1 MKQNKPPGGDSY
13 YYWKIVNMILAC
25 VILILAI
32 LIIPGG
38 KGGLLTPATFFLG
51 VVMCSLS
58 GIMELARNKKGDWLY
73 LFGLC
78 GNFDSGADNQCDT
91 NMVRE

>member
-58 GIMELARNKKGDWLY
+58 GIMELARNKKVAGYICSVFAGVLTVALIVSIIQIW
-73 LFGLC
+73 
-78 GNFDSGADNQCDT
+78 
-91 NMVRE
+91 

>member
-1 MKQNKPPGGDSY
+1 MKQNKLPGGDSY

-58 GIMELARNKKGDWLY
+58 GIMELARNKKVAGYICSVFAGILTVALIVSIIQMW
-73 LFGLC
+73 
-78 GNFDSGADNQCDT
+78 
-91 NMVRE
+91 